1 MSADLTRQTAATL
14 ADMIA
19 SGEVSS
25 REVTQAHL
33 DRIAAVDG
41 SVHAFLHVSG
51 ELALAQADAVDR
63 AIAAGDGPGAG
74 AGVGAAGAPLSPL
87 AGVPLALKDIVVQRG
102 VPTTAGSKILEGWRP
117 PYDATVTTRLL
128 DAGVVILGKTNL
140 DEFAMGSST
149 ENSAYGPTRNPWD
162 LSRIPGG
169 SGGGSAAAL
178 AAFEAPLAIGT
189 DTGGSI
195 RQPAAVT
202 GTVGTKPTYGGVSRY
217 GLIALASSLDQVGP
231 CARTVLDTA
240 LLHEVI
246 AGHDPRDST
255 SIPSPVPS
263 VVQAVRRG
271 QTDGIAGLR
280 VGVVKQLRGEG
291 YQPGVLASFD
301 AAVAT
306 LTAAGAEIVEVD
318 CPHFQY
324 ALAAYYLILPSECS
338 SNLARFDAMRYGLRV
353 GDNGIASAEEVMSK
367 TRGQGFGA
375 EVKRRII
382 LGTYALSAG
391 YFDAY
396 YGSAQK
402 VRTLI
407 RRDFENAFQSA
418 DVLISPSSPVTAF
431 PIGEKVN
438 DPMAMYLNDLATIP
452 GSLAG
457 IPAMSVPSGIATDTG
472 LPVGLQIMGPALG
485 EEQIYRVAAAFESA
499 YLAEHSALVPDRAPE
514 LEVVAK

>member
-1 MSADLTRQTAATL
+1 M
-14 ADMIA
+14 
-19 SGEVSS
+19 
-25 REVTQAHL
+25 
-33 DRIAAVDG
+33 
-41 SVHAFLHVSG
+41 
-51 ELALAQADAVDR
+51 
-63 AIAAGDGPGAG
+63 
-74 AGVGAAGAPLSPL
+74 
-87 AGVPLALKDIVVQRG
+87 
-102 VPTTAGSKILEGWRP
+102 PTTAGSKILEGWRP

-217 GLIALASSLDQVGP
+217 GVIALASSLDQVGP

>member
-1 MSADLTRQTAATL
+1 
-14 ADMIA
+14 MIA